1 MKRTLVL
8 AFVLLCIVFLVSSCL
23 PGGNPSQDVIN
34 EFGVNAGF
42 LRGLWHGFIAP
53 FTFFVS
59 LFTENINLYE
69 VHNNGGW
76 YDFGFVI
83 GAGIIFSGSGRASG
97 HKRRKRA

>member
-1 MKRTLVL
+1 MKRTLIIT
-8 AFVLLCIVFLVSSCL
+8 FVLLFIVVFISACF
-23 PGGNPSQDVIN
+23 PGTNPAQNVTN

-59 LFTENINLYE
+59 LFTDNINLYE

-97 HKRRKRA
+97 HKRRKQR

>member
-1 MKRTLVL
+1 MKRKIIFGLLLVL
-8 AFVLLCIVFLVSSCL
+8 TVLFITSCF
-23 PGGNPSQDVIN
+23 PGTNPSQDVVN

-53 FTFFVS
+53 FTFIVS

-83 GAGIIFSGSGRASG
+83 GAGIIFSGSGRASS
-97 HKRRKRA
+97 HKRKK

>member
-1 MKRTLVL
+1 MKRTLIISLVL
-8 AFVLLCIVFLVSSCL
+8 IFIVILVSSCF
-23 PGGNPSQDVIN
+23 PGGNPSQDVTN

-42 LRGLWHGFIAP
+42 IRGLWHGIIAP

-97 HKRRKRA
+97 HKRKSRA

>member
-1 MKRTLVL
+1 MKRTIYFTL
-8 AFVLLCIVFLVSSCL
+8 AFLLTAILITSCF
-23 PGGNPSQDVIN
+23 PGINPSQDVIN
-34 EFGVNAGF
+34 DFGVNAGF

-83 GAGIIFSGSGRASG
+83 GAGIIFSGSGRASK
-97 HKRRKRA
+97 HKRRK